1 MNFKL
6 SIIFSLLVVAFTSP
20 YVNSQ
25 DNRCENYDSVISNL
39 YTSIEALNVKKLK
52 SINEYLKLHCA
63 DNDIEIHLLF
73 SELTIAD
80 AENDRSKIEL
90 LRDKITASKI
100 LDKSNSHFVWHLYVL
115 AQSWFWDTKSDK
127 AVSLLSEYNSYFIS
141 EPKNPIEVRVLSL
154 IGGYF
159 NNAKSSIEKEKND
172 YFDKAEIKAN
182 EIGDPELK
190 LYVNFR
196 RGGEAFPD
204 SNTDSAVEY
213 KRKKDKWMNMLDSVD
228 PCVTKAE
235 VMLFWG
241 YLEVEEK
248 QKNLTVLEGAIQI
261 LSEFGV
267 TRTVIDGSMLYI
279 ELLIDYGEASKAE
292 SMIKKLIYDYADSLD
307 SFQKKQLYGWLFELS
322 SSQER
327 YEDALKYKDEYYLNL
342 IAKDDKTQKK
352 LDQLLLE
359 YKVEEQ
365 KAASKMLKQSLQLIE
380 LETENEKQKNYILIL
395 FVITLSVALFLFSI
409 IIYRGRKSKIE
420 LQKLA
425 MIDSLTGAWNRRAI
439 TLKAAQELAMAQRK
453 GHNLTILLADL
464 DDFKSVNDIYG
475 HDVGDLVLKTF
486 ANIASDNMRAN
497 DQFGRW
503 GGEEWLFILPAT
515 SMEEAKNLFNRLS
528 DKLSKVKLGDLSNIT
543 FSMGA
548 VEFSSERNID
558 LNSLIKEADKQLY
571 VAKEM
576 GKNRVCFASR

>member
-1 MNFKL
+1 
-6 SIIFSLLVVAFTSP
+6 
-20 YVNSQ
+20 
-25 DNRCENYDSVISNL
+25 
-39 YTSIEALNVKKLK
+39 
-52 SINEYLKLHCA
+52 
-63 DNDIEIHLLF
+63 
-73 SELTIAD
+73 
-80 AENDRSKIEL
+80 
-90 LRDKITASKI
+90 
-100 LDKSNSHFVWHLYVL
+100 
-115 AQSWFWDTKSDK
+115 
-127 AVSLLSEYNSYFIS
+127 
-141 EPKNPIEVRVLSL
+141 
-154 IGGYF
+154 
-159 NNAKSSIEKEKND
+159 
-172 YFDKAEIKAN
+172 
-182 EIGDPELK
+182 
-190 LYVNFR
+190 
-196 RGGEAFPD
+196 
-204 SNTDSAVEY
+204 
-213 KRKKDKWMNMLDSVD
+213 MNMLDSVD

-248 QKNLTVLEGAIQI
+248 QKNLTVLEEAIQI

-279 ELLIDYGEASKAE
+279 ELLVDYGEASKAE

-327 YEDALKYKDEYYLNL
+327 YEDALKYKNEYYLNL

-380 LETENEKQKNYILIL
+380 LETDNEKQKNYILIL

-409 IIYRGRKSKIE
+409 IIYRGQKSKIE

-439 TLKAAQELAMAQRK
+439 TLKAAQELAMAQRE

-548 VEFSSERNID
+548 VELSSERNID

-571 VAKEM
+571 VAKET

>member
-6 SIIFSLLVVAFTSP
+6 SIIFSLLVVVFTSP

-25 DNRCENYDSVISNL
+25 ENHCENYDSVISNL

-52 SINEYLKLHCA
+52 SINEYLKLHCV

-100 LDKSNSHFVWHLYVL
+100 LDKSNPHFVWHLYVL

-127 AVSLLSEYNSYFIS
+127 AVSLLSEYKSYFIS

-159 NNAKSSIEKEKND
+159 NDAKSSIEKEKND

-213 KRKKDKWMNMLDSVD
+213 KRKKDKLMNMLDSVD

-248 QKNLTVLEGAIQI
+248 QKNLTVLEEAIQI

-279 ELLIDYGEASKAE
+279 ELLVDYGEASKAE

-327 YEDALKYKDEYYLNL
+327 YEDALKYKNEYYLNL

-380 LETENEKQKNYILIL
+380 LETDNEKQKNYILIL

-409 IIYRGRKSKIE
+409 IIYRGQKSKIE

-439 TLKAAQELAMAQRK
+439 TLKAAQELAMAQRE

-548 VEFSSERNID
+548 VELSSERNID

-571 VAKEM
+571 VAKET